1 MLGQIRVSY
10 ISDMQC
16 KVGFILANLQ
26 TKKLE
31 VGTPKMADRV
41 TRNVTVTDTV
51 RHSRGWKDR
60 VRGKRASKT
69 RSVDFNEIPGKRNT
83 AQRKRRTPKGVG
95 GRDRIESGEGG
106 REPLMPPP
114 APLPQLGSLKAR
126 YPVLKDPFSL

>member
-60 VRGKRASKT
+60 VR
-69 RSVDFNEIPGKRNT
+69 E
-83 AQRKRRTPKGVG
+83 
-95 GRDRIESGEGG
+95 
-106 REPLMPPP
+106 
-114 APLPQLGSLKAR
+114 
-126 YPVLKDPFSL
+126 